1 MIDRNESTCLNVT
14 YQNSTVPQ
22 LVAEL
27 SIISVAVEGAP
38 DQRVI
43 VEIKMKDTS
52 CNGTIIFFKA
62 SPSTVGCQ
70 RKKTGG
76 IVGKLLKSM
85 PNSNSC
91 FFTLPLDCEGLAD
104 PEEVCEFNGF
114 FAVNGGPG
122 SVEVCEV
129 QQG

>member
-1 MIDRNESTCLNVT
+1 MMDRNESTCLNVT

-27 SIISVAVEGAP
+27 GISVAVEDAP

-43 VEIKMKDTS
+43 LEAKMKDTS
-52 CNGTIIFFKA
+52 CNGTVIFFKA
-62 SPSTVGCQ
+62 SSPTAGCQ
-70 RKKTGG
+70 SKKVDS
-76 IVGKLLKSM
+76 IVGKLLEPM
-85 PNSNSC
+85 QNSNSC

-104 PEEVCEFNGF
+104 PKEACEFNGF
-114 FAVNGGPG
+114 FAVTGGPG
-122 SVEVCEV
+122 SVQVCEV